1 MVYVLSKDGK
11 PLMPT
16 TRYGKVR
23 RLLKQKLAKVVKR
36 EPFTIQLLY
45 DTTEYTQ
52 DVTVGIDIGSKTIG
66 VSAISNNKEI
76 LSAEIILR
84 QDIKKLLLERKE
96 YRRKRRYRKRRY
108 RKPRFLNRRKPNGWL
123 PPSIKW
129 KVDAHIRVIDLLSK
143 ILPISKIIVEIAP
156 FDTQKIINPNINGK
170 EYQNGVQKG
179 FWNVREYC
187 LWRAGYRSEISG
199 KRGILEVHHI
209 IPRSQGGTDNP
220 SNLIVLTAEEH
231 KAIHEGR
238 LKIPKSKLEKIKILK
253 DASHVSTIGW
263 YIVNKLKEKQYN
275 VKITYGYITKAKRI
289 EIGLEKKTHRNDAF
303 VIADGNQNT
312 KKLSYWYIGRFFRRQ
327 NRSLHRANP
336 IKGGKRPVNTIKQAY
351 GFKRFD
357 KVKYQGKNCLILGL
371 RSKGY
376 FSTGL
381 ITGEKTHDS
390 VKHNKLKILERA
402 KTLMFEK
409 KTKSIPPHLIENK
422 IPYLFNN

>member
-45 DTTEYTQ
+45 DTTKYTQ
-52 DVTVGIDIGSKTIG
+52 NVTVGIDIGSKTIG
-66 VSAISNNKEI
+66 VSAISNNKE
-76 LSAEIILR
+76 LFSAEIILR
-84 QDIKKLLLERKE
+84 QDIKKLLLERRE

-108 RKPRFLNRRKPNGWL
+108 RKPRFLNRRKPDGWL

-129 KVDAHIRVIDLLSK
+129 KVNAHIRVIDFLAK

-170 EYQNGVQKG
+170 EYQNGVQKE

-199 KRGILEVHHI
+199 KQGILEVHHI
-209 IPRSQGGTDNP
+209 IPRSQCGTDNP
-220 SNLIVLTAEEH
+220 SNLIVLTKEEH
-231 KAIHEGR
+231 KAIHKGR
-238 LKIPKSKLEKIKILK
+238 LKIPKSKLKKIKILK

-263 YIVNKLKEKQYN
+263 HIVNKLKEKQYN
-275 VKITYGYITKAKRI
+275 VEITYGYITKAKRA
-289 EIGLEKKTHRNDAF
+289 EMGLEKTHRSDAF
-303 VIADGNQNT
+303 MIAGGNQNT
-312 KKLSYWYIGRFFRRQ
+312 KKLPYWYVDKFFRRQ
-327 NRSLHRANP
+327 NRSLHKANP
-336 IKGGKRPVNTIKQAY
+336 IKGGKRPVNTVKQVH

-357 KVKYQGKNCLILGL
+357 KVEYQEKVYLILGL
-371 RSKGY
+371 RSSGY
-376 FSTGL
+376 FSIGY
-381 ITGEKTHDS
+381 ITEEKVYDS
-390 VKHNKLKILERA
+390 VKYDKLRLLESARTLIFERKIE
-402 KTLMFEK
+402 
-409 KTKSIPPHLIENK
+409 SIPPRLIEGEVSRFKNR
-422 IPYLFNN
+422 